1 MWLYAYLITDLLLIS
16 RFFILYGIRLIS
28 ICLYPTPRDVL
39 CYFEA
44 SSKFYINTVQS
55 YLLLAF
61 NICRYKQIVSN
72 RNVYIEKICLIIL
85 THFLIYI
92 LPALNVIIQ
101 FLTNWAQIWRKR
113 GDSCDIL
120 YVSLIVQI
128 INLFLIYIIPVV
140 LNIIILGLGIRHV
153 SSIQGVFSQQI
164 IDLRRK
170 RQRILLLQ
178 TLGFYSIWLI
188 LWSPDILAAQFTNV
202 NSDPA
207 TFTSLLSY
215 IEIAWDPAIM
225 AIIDVRFLT
234 SWRTLWNKIKRHR
247 QIGIVS

>member
-1 MWLYAYLITDLLLIS
+1 
-16 RFFILYGIRLIS
+16 
-28 ICLYPTPRDVL
+28 
-39 CYFEA
+39 
-44 SSKFYINTVQS
+44 
-55 YLLLAF
+55 
-61 NICRYKQIVSN
+61 
-72 RNVYIEKICLIIL
+72 L